1 MALYPVILCGGSGTR
16 LWPSSRA
23 DRPKQFLKFW
33 GERSTFQETL
43 LRVRDLGGESPVIVT
58 GAAMLGFVQDQ
69 AAELGVEIVVL
80 VEPTARDSAPAVAA
94 AAAYVQARDPDGVI
108 LMLAADHH
116 VKNVAGFTGS
126 AKIAAQAAGR
136 GHIVTFGIRPDHP
149 ATGFGYIQP
158 GEAVM
163 EGVFAV
169 ARFVEKPDL
178 PTAERYVSEGYF
190 WNSGNFA
197 FQAKVLLGEF
207 EAFQPAIATA
217 ARKAV
222 TAGKADGAV
231 MRLDGAAF
239 DQAPKTSLDYAVM
252 ERTQLAAVVPAGFD
266 WSDLGAWDAIWEASI
281 RDEDGNAQHGDV
293 VVSGARN
300 TLVRSSGAHVAVLG
314 ASDLI
319 VVVENDAVLIATR
332 DRAQEVKT
340 VVDALKA
347 QGRSIGSR
355 HRTGRVSLAAEGQ
368 AKVELWRLDAAETT
382 DLPAAQATVLDG
394 TVRTSD
400 GAVHGPGS
408 QIDAETGQTIVAETA
423 ASLLLT
429 VWGSP
434 LP

>member
-33 GERSTFQETL
+33 GGRSTFQETL

-58 GAAMLGFVQDQ
+58 GEAMLGFVQDQ
-69 AAELGVEIVVL
+69 AAELNIEIVVL
-80 VEPTARDSAPAVAA
+80 VEPSARDSAPAVAA
-94 AAAYVQARDPDGVI
+94 AAAYVEGRDPEAVV

-116 VKNVAGFTGS
+116 VKDIAGFTAS
-126 AKIAAQAAGR
+126 ARIAAQAAGR
-136 GHIVTFGIRPDHP
+136 GLIATFGIRPDNP

-163 EGVFAV
+163 EGVFQV

-178 PTAERYVSEGYF
+178 ATAERYVAEGYF

-197 FQAKVLLGEF
+197 FQAQVLMGQF
-207 EAFQPAIATA
+207 EAFEPAIAVA
-217 ARKAV
+217 ARDAV
-222 TAGKADGAV
+222 AHAGAQGSV
-231 MRLDGAAF
+231 LRLDAAAF
-239 DQAPKTSLDYAVM
+239 EQATKISLDYAVM
-252 ERTQLAAVVPAGFD
+252 EHTKLAAVVPAGFD

-293 VVSGARN
+293 IVSGARN
-300 TLVRSSGAHVAVLG
+300 TLVRSNGAHVAVLG

-332 DRAQEVKT
+332 DRAQEVKG

-355 HRTGRVSLAAEGQ
+355 HRARHAALAEEG
-368 AKVELWRLDAAETT
+368 AARVELWRLEAGETSQ
-382 DLPAAQATVLDG
+382 LPVAQVTVLDG
-394 TVRTSD
+394 AVQTAD

-408 QIDAETGQTIVAETA
+408 RLDSEAAQTVRAQIA
-423 ASLLLT
+423 ASLLVTL
-429 VWGSP
+429 WP
-434 LP
+434 